1 MADIIGNAEPISVP
15 EGIKKLW
22 IYINSKK
29 LQDATNARYINADAS
44 MKAVFGQSKV
54 SMVDL
59 GPLLL
64 AYIQKNSFQSIE
76 ADVPISTAAK
86 NPDGHPKLPHLW
98 PPKLLHPDWS
108 NRLLLDGLVWPFSYG
123 NFSLDF
129 YKKAEWPSAA
139 RQAEGSKPGSGGQL
153 SHRCVAPTVHG
164 LARWSGQLFTA
175 GACPTNLPN

>member
-1 MADIIGNAEPISVP
+1 MLENQAAEAMWAYYKANKAQIH
-15 EGIKKLW
+15 
-22 IYINSKK
+22 
-29 LQDATNARYINADAS
+29 TDAS
-44 MKAVFGQSKV
+44 
-54 SMVDL
+54 
-59 GPLLL
+59 
-64 AYIQKNSFQSIE
+64 
-76 ADVPISTAAK
+76 
-86 NPDGHPKLPHLW
+86 PDGHPKLPHLW